1 MLAPSPRAEPFL
13 GHARILARDP
23 LGTLVRWMEEHGPV
37 VRFRVGRR
45 EGHAVFEPE
54 AIRRVLSDP
63 DGIYGK
69 ETHGYR
75 TLRLFV
81 GDGLLTSE
89 GPRWVAQRRILQ
101 PAFHKHTLAS
111 QAKSMQETARRFAER
126 LSRETDVVRIDDV
139 AMRTTFDVVT
149 RTLLGADLGGS
160 AEAVADAIASLQ
172 IAANRRITAPITL
185 PFAAPTPEHLRIR
198 IARRRLRR
206 LLADLVAARR
216 RTDRRDETADAVD
229 LLLASDI
236 PEESI
241 LDELVTLLIAGH
253 ESTANAL
260 TWAIV
265 LLARHPDVL
274 AWVREELD
282 GVDEDATDLP
292 RLRATI
298 DETLRL
304 YPPAWSFGRAP
315 RRDDVIAGYSV
326 PANHLVMIAPWA
338 THRSRAVF
346 ADPEAFRPTR
356 FLEGAP
362 PAFSYLPF
370 GGGPRTCIGHAFAKL
385 ETRIVLATW
394 LRRLDF
400 ELASGQDLAP
410 VPLVTLRPRDGVRV
424 RVRPRS
430 R

>member
-1 MLAPSPRAEPFL
+1 MLAPSPRAEPIL

-23 LGTLVRWMEEHGPV
+23 LNTLVQWMGEHGSV

-45 EGHAVFEPE
+45 EGHVVFEPE

-89 GPRWVAQRRILQ
+89 GPKWVAQRRVLQ
-101 PAFHKHTLAS
+101 PAFHKQTLAN
-111 QAKSMQETARRFAER
+111 QAKAMGEAARRFADR
-126 LSRETDVVRIDDV
+126 MRSADGPVRIDDV
-139 AMRTTFDVVT
+139 AMRTTFDIVT
-149 RTLLGADLGGS
+149 RTLLGAELGGS
-160 AEAVADAIASLQ
+160 ATAVADAIAALQ
-172 IAANRRITAPITL
+172 VSANRRITSAITL

-198 IARRRLRR
+198 LARRRLRR
-206 LLADLVAARR
+206 LLSELVDARR
-216 RTDRRDETADAVD
+216 RSPRRDDDTHDAVD
-229 LLLASDI
+229 LLLAADI

-265 LLARHPDVL
+265 LLARHPEVL
-274 AWVREELD
+274 RWVREELD
-282 GVDEDATDLP
+282 GAGDDATDLP

-326 PANHLVMIAPWA
+326 PAGHLVMIAPWA
-338 THRSRAVF
+338 THRSAALF
-346 ADPEAFRPTR
+346 DDPETFRPSR
-356 FLEGAP
+356 FLDRAP
-362 PAFSYLPF
+362 PAFGYLPF
-370 GGGPRTCIGHAFAKL
+370 GGGQRTCIGHAFAKL

-400 ELASGQDLAP
+400 DLVSGQDLEP
-410 VPLVTLRPRDGVRV
+410 VPLITLRPKSGVRV
-424 RVRPRS
+424 HVRPR
-430 R
+430 